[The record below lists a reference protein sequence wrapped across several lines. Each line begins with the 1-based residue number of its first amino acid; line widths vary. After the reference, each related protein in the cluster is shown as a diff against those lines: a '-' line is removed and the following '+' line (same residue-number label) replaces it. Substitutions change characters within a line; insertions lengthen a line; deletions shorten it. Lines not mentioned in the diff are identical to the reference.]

1 MKKAGKLIVQGLPY
15 VFFLLAVVL
24 ILQIVLAIKDQ
35 RQPSVFGYSLS
46 FVLTPSMEPA
56 IDAGDLILSRDVDPS
71 DLKVGDI
78 VTFEA
83 SIPSGS
89 TTRTERITHRVVA
102 IDEAGGV
109 LTFTTKGDNNPSSFV
124 WELAIPEDKIL
135 SVYKGKSA
143 FLGDIYQALFTG
155 QNRFNYLYGIAIL
168 LFLLIAFTEM
178 MNIIR
183 EVGVHKKAELLK
195 AQEALIQEELRRL
208 REQTTPSEQ
217 PQAEDPR

>member
-56 IDAGDLILSRDVDPS
+56 IDAGDLILSRNVDPS
-71 DLKVGDI
+71 DLEVGDI

-83 SIPSGS
+83 TIPSGS
-89 TTRTERITHRVVA
+89 TTRTERITHRIIA
-102 IDEAGGV
+102 IDDTGGV

-217 PQAEDPR
+217 PHAEDPR